1 MGNEGELG
9 KDLKVPFDGYKKP
22 VWGRILLRRDLSWLQ
37 IIMNEDTEKV
47 WKESPKKKGRNLPGF
62 LTKYL

>member
-9 KDLKVPFDGYKKP
+9 KDLKVPFVGYKKP

-37 IIMNEDTEKV
+37 IMNKDTKKV
-47 WKESPKKKGRNLPGF
+47 WKESPKKKINKNKESP
-62 LTKYL
+62 